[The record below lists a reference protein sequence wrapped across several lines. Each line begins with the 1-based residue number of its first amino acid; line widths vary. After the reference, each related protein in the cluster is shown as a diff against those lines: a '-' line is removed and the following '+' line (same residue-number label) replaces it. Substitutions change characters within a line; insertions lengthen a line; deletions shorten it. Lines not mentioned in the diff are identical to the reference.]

1 MIDLA
6 VYGTNG
12 TPVLLSD
19 IARRQGVSEKYL
31 EHIFSALHKGGI
43 VKAQRGR
50 KGGYLL
56 GRPADRITA
65 LDIISLLEGP
75 CTLVDCIQSA
85 AVCDRSG
92 SCAARE
98 IWNEL
103 SAAVRKVLE
112 GYTIASLVEMQ
123 ELKGRQDSTM
133 YYIQAPGRALP
144 PGSTRRST
152 NARMHEG

>member
-1 MIDLA
+1 MKISTKGRYGLRSMIDLA

-133 YYIQAPGRALP
+133 YYI
-144 PGSTRRST
+144 
-152 NARMHEG
+152 